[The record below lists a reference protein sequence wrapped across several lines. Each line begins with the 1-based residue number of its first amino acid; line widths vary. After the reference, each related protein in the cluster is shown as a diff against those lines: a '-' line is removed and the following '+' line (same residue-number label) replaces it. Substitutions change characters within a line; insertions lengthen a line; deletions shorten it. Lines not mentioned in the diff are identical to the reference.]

1 MNDPFRTVLDMA
13 RKLSLDERIGLADIL
28 YAEAAMPVEEWEAA
42 WAKECESRMAALD
55 RGEMQ
60 LIDADE
66 VHAALEA
73 KYGPL

>member
-1 MNDPFRTVLDMA
+1 MKDSFHIVLDMA

-28 YAEAAMPVEEWEAA
+28 YAEAAMPVEEWEED

>member
-1 MNDPFRTVLDMA
+1 MNDPVQVVLDLA

-42 WAKECESRMAALD
+42 WAKECENRMAALD
-55 RGEMQ
+55 RGEIQ

>member
-1 MNDPFRTVLDMA
+1 MNDPVQVVLDLA
-13 RKLSLDERIGLADIL
+13 RKLSIDDRIGLADIL

-42 WAKECESRMAALD
+42 WAKECERRLAELD
-55 RGEMQ
+55 RGEME

-73 KYGPL
+73 KFGPL